1 MSESDVGGL
10 VDVSNSAPLSK
21 RSFAE
26 TVICD
31 SCRTEPDAAAARPHP
46 RQNKQIKAKFSLKKG
61 CDFVIL
67 DIFR

>member
-1 MSESDVGGL
+1 MSESDVGAL
-10 VDVSNSAPLSK
+10 VDVSNAALSSK
-21 RSFAE
+21 RSFPE

-31 SCRTEPDAAAARPHP
+31 TCRTRPDAAAAPSHH
-46 RQNKQIKAKFSLKKG
+46 RQNEGISVKFLPQKS